1 MNRRISMGT
10 EQKSADLPY
19 LFKLFLTEIP
29 SSISTKADPERSGLP
44 SGSMRPE
51 SAASHELT
59 VRALTFYLGR
69 TPSPEE
75 LAGRARTPQG
85 KPYFPGYPDFM
96 YSISHSGRYAVCGMI
111 FGGRDPQ
118 PVGIDIQEISEDPKR
133 VMKIADHF
141 FSDRERESL
150 HTLLDGGAETGIS
163 AALLLFNRFWTA
175 RECYMKLTGRG
186 LAESFRNFRPDL
198 EAGRIV
204 LTSPDQAGA
213 DASADAS
220 SGEIFLTECPAPEGF
235 CLTACSYVPITKAA
249 VSVVRV

>member
-69 TPSPEE
+69 TPAPEE

-118 PVGIDIQEISEDPKR
+118 PVGIDIQKIPSNPER
-133 VMKIADHF
+133 ALKIADRF
-141 FSDRERESL
+141 FSEPEKESL
-150 HTLLDGGAETGIS
+150 HELIREGDS
-163 AALLLFNRFWTA
+163 SSALLLFARYWTA
-175 RECYMKLTGRG
+175 RESYIKLTGRG
-186 LAESFRNFRPDL
+186 LAEPFHSYRPDL
-198 EAGRIV
+198 DRGRII
-204 LTSPDQAGA
+204 TA
-213 DASADAS
+213 DPSR
-220 SGEIFLTECPAPEGF
+220 EIYLTERAAPEGY
-235 CLTACSYVPITKAA
+235 CLTVCSYVPLQQD
-249 VSVVRV
+249 